1 MVISP
6 VHLACARVDEPR
18 GTLPICPAG
27 RPHSCGGCCGLL
39 LSLLLS
45 PRRDSEGWM
54 RTKIVLETP
63 EHPRVVRSPAFELAL
78 SVGRSGWGP
87 GRPPTKILST
97 TSVVNGTVSY
107 LNGCLPR
114 AERAA
119 ARSGSGG
126 GLALDCLSPG
136 GDSWRQARRCP
147 KLRKTCVL
155 SVWMRSVD
163 DWPLAKILTRFLGV
177 SCGR

>member
-1 MVISP
+1 MSGSTNPAVPSP
-6 VHLACARVDEPR
+6 SVLLAARIRAVGAVGFTPPCCSPLG
-18 GTLPICPAG
+18 GT
-27 RPHSCGGCCGLL
+27 
-39 LSLLLS
+39 
-45 PRRDSEGWM
+45 SEGRM

-78 SVGRSGWGP
+78 SVGRSGRES
-87 GRPPTKILST
+87 GRPPTQILST

-126 GLALDCLSPG
+126 GLALDCLSLEETLG
-136 GDSWRQARRCP
+136 RREGARNSERPVCF
-147 KLRKTCVL
+147 
-155 SVWMRSVD
+155 W
-163 DWPLAKILTRFLGV
+163 
-177 SCGR
+177 CG